1 MVAGPQA
8 NVGAGDK
15 RRIGHIERIGSVARG
30 ADLVDARGE
39 QSLGGRVRNGR
50 ERETLRG
57 SAIDRVG
64 LDVRACNRKPIGDVE
79 REARKLGD
87 ERHRAVRRTRDLP
100 LLSIIAE
107 RRALPHVRAGGA
119 PAVGHIEHLAG
130 RYRGNRV
137 VALAHRLDAP
147 PLEERA
153 VRGGEL
159 NVRTR
164 VELRACRGE
173 HGLRVRSSRDHVHAF
188 EGLFTCGFPFA
199 CSAALACS
207 GGLRGLGRSGL
218 SRSRRSAAGSIRL
231 RRRCN
236 LGCSR
241 AIRGRRASYRGIRR
255 GRACDRRT
263 IGRASRLLRE
273 RARRHAPYRKR
284 RCEQHREQPLRSL

>member
-15 RRIGHIERIGSVARG
+15 RGICYVERIGSIARS
-30 ADLVDARGE
+30 ADFVNACGE
-39 QSLGGRVRNGR
+39 QGLGGRVRNGR

-64 LDVRACNRKPIGDVE
+64 LDVRACNRKPVGDVE
-79 REARKLGD
+79 REPRKLGD

-100 LLSIIAE
+100 LLGIVAE
-107 RRALPHVRAGGA
+107 RRALPHVRARSA

-173 HGLRVRSSRDHVHAF
+173 HGLRVRSSRNHVHAF
-188 EGLFTCGFPFA
+188 EGLFTCGFPFT
-199 CSAALACS
+199 CSSALTC
-207 GGLRGLGRSGL
+207 GGRLRGLGLCSIGHG
-218 SRSRRSAAGSIRL
+218 RRDGTGTIRL
-231 RRRCN
+231 RRRCD
-236 LGCSR
+236 LG
-241 AIRGRRASYRGIRR
+241 
-255 GRACDRRT
+255 
-263 IGRASRLLRE
+263 
-273 RARRHAPYRKR
+273 
-284 RCEQHREQPLRSL
+284 